1 MKRTVPLL
9 ITAISGFV
17 LIVAF
22 FIPAYQ
28 AWGER
33 AAVWFDILASIA
45 FILGGGNL
53 LKLHLKK
60 VSDKGKGWGY
70 SLITV
75 AAFLI
80 TLGVGLLKVGSPP
93 TNNVEFYGESFVSVP
108 LDALPVFSVAGEI
121 PNRPD
126 GEPLPASVRKQIS
139 QENGQIQFRGWM
151 LEDQMNDLKGYDDT
165 LAWKCLV
172 EQLHDK
178 SQPGDSFAGKIHY
191 YPDHEALA
199 WSGYFSDENAG
210 QLQESLS
217 PEANVDRIVEELKQ
231 MGRKETSIEL
241 EVIPE
246 GFEIPETYQAFVN
259 LDNQNLTVK
268 GPMSEGLRQQFVNSW
283 SHFPKVPM
291 MSPESEVTSA
301 DLAQEIRTEL
311 ESLGPELNEHQA
323 KTLDQFFAVEVTAD
337 SLIVALNAAGVPLPE
352 QKTSCELADELANGQ
367 EFLSPTKP
375 AGDSVELNDEQKSLI
390 NAFANGEQDPNLLV
404 EQLKAAGTFTGAQ
417 ESALR
422 SFFGALPTLAKR
434 NQALCFE
441 LLKAGPLNEQQREFL
456 LEAAADEFQWKQQ
469 IGELFIASHQVKYP
483 WSGDYSAQGTPFYW
497 IFDFVLQP
505 LMTTTFA
512 MLAFYV
518 ASAAFRAFRAK
529 NLEAT
534 LLLGTAF
541 IILLGRTF
549 AGYYITAWVPDSLS
563 ALKIDQMTTY
573 IMGIFNTAGNRAIMI
588 GIALGIV
595 STSLKVLLGVDRS
608 YLGSGDD

>member
-60 VSDKGKGWGY
+60 VSDQTKGWGY
-70 SLITV
+70 SLVTV
-75 AAFLI
+75 LAFLI
-80 TLGVGLLKVGSPP
+80 TLGVGLLKMGSPP
-93 TNNVEFYGESFVSVP
+93 TGNVEFYGESFVSVP
-108 LDALPVFSVAGEI
+108 LEALPVFSIDGEI
-121 PNRPD
+121 PERPD
-126 GEPLPASVRKQIS
+126 GEPLPASVRKQLS
-139 QENGQIQFRGWM
+139 AENGQIQFRGWM
-151 LEDQMNDLKGYDDT
+151 LEDQKNDLKGYDDT

-172 EQLHDK
+172 EELHDK
-178 SQPGDSFAGKIHY
+178 SQNDSMGNLHY
-191 YPDHEALA
+191 YPDHEALS
-199 WSGYFSDENAG
+199 WGGYFSDEHAE
-210 QLQESLS
+210 QLRQALA

-231 MGRKETSIEL
+231 KGRAETSIEL
-241 EVIPE
+241 DVIPK
-246 GFEIPETYQAFVN
+246 GFVIPDGYHEFVS
-259 LDNQNLTVK
+259 LDGQTLTFK
-268 GPMSEGLRQQFVNSW
+268 GPMSTVLREQLVNGW

-291 MSPESEVTSA
+291 MSPDSEVTSS
-301 DLAQEIRTEL
+301 DLANDIRTEL
-311 ESLGPELNEHQA
+311 ETLGPKLTKQQS
-323 KTLDQFFAVEVTAD
+323 KTLDQIFAVEVTAD
-337 SLIVALNAAGVPLPE
+337 SLIVSLNAAGVPTPE
-352 QKTSCELADELANGQ
+352 KKTSCELADELVAGEQ
-367 EFLSPTKP
+367 FLSPVKP
-375 AGDSVELNDEQKSLI
+375 SGDANTLNDEQKALI
-390 NAFANGEQDPNLLV
+390 AAFANQEQDPEVLKT
-404 EQLKAAGTFTGAQ
+404 QLADAGTLDRNQQFAVVK
-417 ESALR
+417 
-422 SFFGALPTLAKR
+422 FFDELPTIADR
-434 NQALCFE
+434 NRSLCFE
-441 LLKAGPLNEQQREFL
+441 LLKAGPLNEAQREFL
-456 LEAAADEFQWKQQ
+456 LQGAAEQFRWKQQ

-483 WSGDYSAQGTPFYW
+483 WSGDYSASGTPFAW
-497 IFDFVLQP
+497 IFAFVLQP

-549 AGYYITAWVPDSLS
+549 AGYYVTAWVPDSLS
-563 ALKIDQMTTY
+563 AFKIDQMTTY
-573 IMGIFNTAGNRAIMI
+573 VMGIFNTAGNRAIMI

>member
-60 VSDKGKGWGY
+60 VSDKTKGWGY

-75 AAFLI
+75 LAFLL
-80 TLGVGLLKVGSPP
+80 TLGFGLLKTGSPP
-93 TNNVEFYGESFVSVP
+93 TANVEFYGESFVSVP
-108 LDALPVFSVAGEI
+108 LEALPVFSIDGEI
-121 PNRPD
+121 PERPD
-126 GEPLPASVRKQIS
+126 GEPLPASVRKQLS
-139 QENGQIQFRGWM
+139 AENGQIQFRGWM
-151 LEDQMNDLKGYDDT
+151 LEDQKNDLKGYDDT

-172 EQLHDK
+172 EELHDA
-178 SQPGDSFAGKIHY
+178 SQNDFIGNLHY
-191 YPDHEALA
+191 YPDHEALS
-199 WSGYFSDENAG
+199 WGGYFSDENAEKLRG
-210 QLQESLS
+210 ALS
-217 PEANVDRIVEELKQ
+217 PEANVDRIIDELKRLGQ
-231 MGRKETSIEL
+231 MESSIERD
-241 EVIPE
+241 VIPE
-246 GFEIPETYQAFVN
+246 GFEIPDGFQEFVI
-259 LDNQNLTVK
+259 LDGQTLTFK
-268 GPMSEGLRQQFVNSW
+268 GPMSPLLREQIVNSW
-283 SHFPKVPM
+283 SNFPKVPL
-291 MSPESEVTSA
+291 MSPESEVTSS
-301 DLAQEIRTEL
+301 DLANDIKTEL
-311 ESLGPELNEHQA
+311 ESLGPELNKQQQR
-323 KTLDQFFAVEVTAD
+323 TLNQFFAVEVTAD

-352 QKTSCELADELANGQ
+352 EKTSCELADELVNGQ

-375 AGDSVELNDEQKSLI
+375 ADDPVVLNDDQKSLI
-390 NAFANGEQDPNLLV
+390 NAFANEEQDPSVLS
-404 EQLKAAGTFTGAQ
+404 EQLKAAGPFTGNQ
-417 ESALR
+417 ESALI
-422 SFFGALPTLAKR
+422 SFFAGLPTIADR

-441 LLKAGPLNEQQREFL
+441 LLKAGPLHEAQLKFL
-456 LEAAADEFQWKQQ
+456 LDAAANEFRWKQQ

-483 WSGDYSAQGTPFYW
+483 WSGDYSAAGTPFAW
-497 IFDFVLQP
+497 IFAFVLQP